1 MWPAYF
7 NPSLKRRPADFDPS
21 SDPDHVTAY
30 YHWRI
35 DTKSPG
41 ESHAA
46 EFSSP
51 GQISPGSS
59 SHEPPDGR
67 IAHTLTACTRCRQR
81 KSRCDPG
88 LPRCVP
94 CERSNAKCVYYDST
108 RNTTIP
114 RTYIVSLRERARAL
128 EKQLAAAEKDVKHS
142 ADAGLM
148 VRSAGRIRFHENDEP
163 RYLGPS
169 SGIAMTRLVME
180 MAKQNTDSKSI
191 KDVVPELTA
200 QEIKAAFAKEDSKP
214 TSKVYPMISSLPQPN
229 LPPVNL
235 TNKLIDVFMVK
246 AQAMLPILHEPSFW
260 REAKEVFDGSTDPCH
275 NFQLRMAIAVSMQK
289 MSPEYAGL
297 ADSYYLAALPDDS
310 PILHANSHPN
320 RGILGGRTA
329 VKLCQDLGL
338 TEEATITKP
347 SNGQALN
354 ALEVDM
360 RRRLFWAV
368 TSMEFGLSH
377 SLGRASCY
385 SVTHDNID
393 VKFFELVDDRYIT
406 AKGVTPGAKPVLSK
420 CISVHFFKMRLFQLE
435 ARRKLYL
442 NPSDTPVDDQDPW
455 FHQMMDKI
463 DRWLDSCP
471 KHDDGSGMNVKWFE
485 GRRNTIVI
493 LMYRPSPQIPEPSVN
508 AAKICFEASTY
519 NIVMHKEQMV
529 TGSVDLTW
537 IFTQALFM
545 ALNTILWTL
554 SYPEIRK
561 EHPVEEV
568 QTYLDMALEVIVYS
582 AERWPGVMSAYLLY
596 RRLVTACLKAYS
608 TDESFVVHSP
618 SSHPTPTSSQG
629 VMTPPAMSRPSSTT
643 TSSFYAQSYRTA
655 NPAMSS
661 ESAST
666 GTISRGQSADPPF
679 SFPASTPPAHV
690 EDFKIPAGVS
700 APPFGVNQ
708 PPVNLNQSPINPNTR
723 ASGATGAYGNTGVI
737 YPDISV
743 DPNTPYNAIPSV
755 VPGLQG
761 WDPNFSLASTTAS
774 HLAYI
779 DATVDPMH
787 WTTTIEDQFSQYF
800 HEPFPVPAR
809 RERTLSQQE
818 QIELMASLEQD
829 IPDVSAQTKRI
840 TLNMDI
846 PHWHSQFFAREGGI
860 SFFEITIDIPL
871 IYEVL
876 DTRFGRTAWARFH
889 GHVAGPFCLQPLD
902 PDALEPH
909 LPLAIHHDPHPPP
922 DRTHWHSRI
931 RLIAWNAYGLDRA
944 ASALVG
950 NDSESLP
957 VAEESSTL
965 DHHPVESFLGRI
977 LMSDRAPSISFHAAP
992 LSPSSPAADP
1002 DIASVDVGQR
1012 SKLCLNRYILAGITR
1027 PGDYTPQ
1034 HLSSLSHTHVYTGL
1048 SAADS
1053 EHDQLFPTPA
1063 SSVSGYPMNAPS
1075 SDEPEHKSFT
1085 SGTQDDSRKMEE
1097 DQKNPEQNGSEH
1109 EQQQSVVAPETGV
1122 RDFADQPS
1130 ADNDAMDVDKESAPR
1145 LNIRN
1150 LGLDALNENFTSA
1163 FHICKSSPTVTGP
1176 DPSMDLISLYGLGSI
1191 AKSVARMDPITGE
1204 KINRL
1209 RKSYEGKLKGLGLAG
1224 RNKAVKQEPGAP
1236 GSLRH
1241 LTLWPEEEWQNQKV
1255 FGKQIKIADMD
1266 SGLQDLH
1273 AKAMQLEPGP
1283 VPNNDFWEDVLGHE
1297 KPTKAGASDSG
1308 KKPAAIPS
1316 RPALPGRSPAPT
1328 SQDAERGRPTRGRK
1342 RNYDDN
1348 SFVGYG
1354 EGYIDD
1360 EEDTGFLSGSEGSN
1374 KKKRK
1379 KEHMPTKVSTPLS
1392 ERSGSY
1398 GVGMFGIGAR

>member
-46 EFSSP
+46 EFSPP

-246 AQAMLPILHEPSFW
+246 AQAMLPILHEPSFR

-297 ADSYYLAALPDDS
+297 ADSYYLAALPYLDPVLKNMDLRALQCLVMIAQYS
-310 PILHANSHPN
+310 MLTPTRTAAYWVV
-320 RGILGGRTA
+320 GTA

-829 IPDVSAQTKRI
+829 IPDVSAHAC
-840 TLNMDI
+840 LV
-846 PHWHSQFFAREGGI
+846 FALLLAFRAGAMGI
-860 SFFEITIDIPL
+860 G
-871 IYEVL
+871 
-876 DTRFGRTAWARFH
+876 DTSLMGRLGPDSMVTWPARFASNLSIQTLWNH
-889 GHVAGPFCLQPLD
+889 IF
-902 PDALEPH
+902 
-909 LPLAIHHDPHPPP
+909 PLAIHHDPHPPP

-944 ASALVG
+944 LL
-950 NDSESLP
+950 SETIRNLCP

-992 LSPSSPAADP
+992 LSPSSPAAGSFKENHQLLIHSDHIPPDP
-1002 DIASVDVGQR
+1002 DIASVDASPDQ
-1012 SKLCLNRYILAGITR
+1012 AITH
-1027 PGDYTPQ
+1027 PNTSPPSPTPMSTQ
-1034 HLSSLSHTHVYTGL
+1034 VSQQPTLSMTNS
-1048 SAADS
+1048 
-1053 EHDQLFPTPA
+1053 FPAPA